1 METCLNANKPIRS
14 QRLRA
19 LLEQLSQPVSPPG
32 VKLIH
37 PGQSLEIV
45 LHEDEWPVF
54 ELMDVPE
61 SHLTKT
67 WNEDGWI
74 QITID
79 PAWVGKFLVM
89 ARLWDWDNINR
100 WHRFVYPESTD

>member
-1 METCLNANKPIRS
+1 
-14 QRLRA
+14 
-19 LLEQLSQPVSPPG
+19 
-32 VKLIH
+32 
-37 PGQSLEIV
+37 
-45 LHEDEWPVF
+45 
-54 ELMDVPE
+54 MDVPE

-100 WHRFVYPESTD
+100 WHRFVYPESTE

>member
-1 METCLNANKPIRS
+1 MNENKPIRS

-19 LLEQLSQPVSPPG
+19 LLERLSQPVNPPR
-32 VKLIH
+32 VKYLH
-37 PGQSLEIV
+37 PGESLEIV

-61 SHLTKT
+61 SHYTRTLTNET
-67 WNEDGWI
+67 WI
-74 QITID
+74 KITID

-100 WHRFVYPESTD
+100 WHRFVYPDHEATD